1 MYSSGKDYFDKFD
14 PNLYLQR
21 YVSNDSRA
29 QHQLRCFYDAF
40 RVLPDNL
47 KVLDYGMGPSLLA
60 AMVAA
65 VKSSEIVLSD
75 YSPNNRQ
82 FLHKWFD
89 SDPGAFDWTPHF
101 NYLVK
106 EVEGKGDEE
115 VANSEKQLRA
125 ALKAVVHCDMMQDPP
140 IEVGYDQLYDVVI
153 SSLVLDIAPR
163 SNNEFVAVVRR
174 IGNLVK
180 TGGSLFLYLTEN
192 GPFYTVG
199 DYTFECFPVN
209 VDLVQK
215 AMVMAN
221 FGDIATAGKFYS
233 EPYTYFFIKGVRK

>member
-47 KVLDYGMGPSLLA
+47 KVLDYGTGPSLLA

-82 FLHKWFD
+82 FLHKWLIV
-89 SDPGAFDWTPHF
+89 TQ
-101 NYLVK
+101 
-106 EVEGKGDEE
+106 E
-115 VANSEKQLRA
+115 
-125 ALKAVVHCDMMQDPP
+125 
-140 IEVGYDQLYDVVI
+140 
-153 SSLVLDIAPR
+153 R
-163 SNNEFVAVVRR
+163 S
-174 IGNLVK
+174 IGL
-180 TGGSLFLYLTEN
+180 LTS
-192 GPFYTVG
+192 T
-199 DYTFECFPVN
+199 TW
-209 VDLVQK
+209 
-215 AMVMAN
+215 
-221 FGDIATAGKFYS
+221 
-233 EPYTYFFIKGVRK
+233 